1 MTASH
6 KKLLSV
12 HEVEN
17 VVVACIDFR
26 FRHALH
32 EAIKEA
38 FGIDHYDEIKLAGG
52 AKNCSLPGVEAPA
65 SAKATAD
72 KRREVVRDD
81 VALALEKHR
90 AQRII
95 LLNHE
100 NCGKYAAEGYT
111 FGNFPDEKAFHCKEL
126 MAAGAW
132 AKKHFPKAEVRLGFV
147 YVTEDEKVKIE
158 EVKGKK

>member
-1 MTASH
+1 MATH
-6 KKLLSV
+6 PKKLLAV

-32 EAIKEA
+32 DAIKEA

-52 AKNCSLPGVEAPA
+52 AKNCSLPGVEA
-65 SAKATAD
+65 
-72 KRREVVRDD
+72 RREVVRDD
-81 VALALEKHR
+81 VALALEKHK

-100 NCGKYAAEGYT
+100 NCGKYAAEGHA
-111 FGNFPDEKAFHCKEL
+111 FEHFPDEKAFHHNEL
-126 MAAGAW
+126 LVAGDW
-132 AKKHFPKAEVRLGFV
+132 AKKHFPKAEVRMGFV
-147 YVTEDEKVKIE
+147 YVEGEEKVKIE
-158 EVKGKK
+158 EVGGEK

>member
-32 EAIKEA
+32 EAIREA

-52 AKNCSLPGVEAPA
+52 AKNCSLPGVEA
-65 SAKATAD
+65 
-72 KRREVVRDD
+72 RREVVRDD
-81 VALALEKHR
+81 VALALEKHK

-100 NCGKYAAEGYT
+100 NCGKYAAEGHT
-111 FGNFPDEKAFHCKEL
+111 FGNFPDEKAFHYKEL
-126 MAAGAW
+126 MAAGVW

-147 YVTEDEKVKIE
+147 YVTDDEKVKIE
-158 EVKGKK
+158 EVME

>member
-1 MTASH
+1 MSTSH
-6 KKLLSV
+6 KKTLAV

-32 EAIKEA
+32 DAIENA
-38 FGIDHYDEIKLAGG
+38 FGIRHYDEIKLAGG
-52 AKNCSLPGVEAPA
+52 AKNCSLPGVE
-65 SAKATAD
+65 S
-72 KRREVVRDD
+72 RRDVVRDD

-100 NCGKYAAEGYT
+100 NCGKYAAEGHA
-111 FGNFPDEKAFHCKEL
+111 FANFSDERQFHYKEL
-126 MAAGAW
+126 IAAGRW
-132 AKKHFPKAEVRLGFV
+132 AKKHFPNAEVRLGFV
-147 YVTEDEKVKIE
+147 YVTDDDEVKIE
-158 EVKGKK
+158 EIKE